1 MRKNIMTGILTLF
14 TVVLLTGCGTR
25 TMPLAEVFSQEQL
38 EQQTIQIVDWLN
50 AEEYLQ
56 VYETFREDMKQVL
69 QADELRSACVE
80 TFGGAGTF
88 TRIDSTTVSGQKID
102 EGDYAVVMVKAQYE
116 KQIVTFQVGYDADM
130 QVVGLYMK

>member
-1 MRKNIMTGILTLF
+1 MRKNIITGILTLF
-14 TVVLLTGCGTR
+14 AVVLLTGCGTR

-80 TFGGAGTF
+80 TFGSAGTF

-116 KQIVTFQVGYDADM
+116 KQIVTFQVG
-130 QVVGLYMK
+130 

>member
-1 MRKNIMTGILTLF
+1 MRKNIITGILTLF

-25 TMPLAEVFSQEQL
+25 TMSLAEVFSQEQL